1 MYDRSHALAAGWLE
15 QLADRIRC
23 DKNHY
28 GVLQCNRPHVSSLMP
43 VHAGFPTELAG
54 LNSRNLAYSTILD
67 HL

>member
-1 MYDRSHALAAGWLE
+1 
-15 QLADRIRC
+15 
-23 DKNHY
+23 
-28 GVLQCNRPHVSSLMP
+28 MP